1 MRRFGIFAAALAI
14 TGGLSIV
21 TPAVG
26 QSTNFLETQ
35 NELERRRQAEQYNYQ
50 KEQEQRGNIL
60 KTEKPRPLG
69 DNPPVG
75 FSNPSRNSTCLSHQP
90 NCR

>member
-60 KTEKPRPLG
+60 NTDKPRGLG
-69 DNPPVG
+69 EASPRSPSTHPTVNPDHN
-75 FSNPSRNSTCLSHQP
+75 NPNRP
-90 NCR
+90 R

>member
-50 KEQEQRGNIL
+50 KEQERRGNIL
-60 KTEKPRPLG
+60 NTEKPRGLG
-69 DNPPVG
+69 EASPPSQSTHPSGIPDNR
-75 FSNPSRNSTCLSHQP
+75 NPNRPH
-90 NCR
+90 

>member
-50 KEQEQRGNIL
+50 KEQERRGNIL
-60 KTEKPRPLG
+60 NTEKPRGLG
-69 DNPPVG
+69 EASPRSPSTHPTGIPDHNNP
-75 FSNPSRNSTCLSHQP
+75 NRT
-90 NCR
+90 R